1 MPDVAIVTDSV
12 SDLPPQVLNIS
23 GLQWFRLL
31 SALNEANN
39 LVQKLRSTYPQVPI
53 CLSRASPIIGTHT
66 GPGLI
71 VVSVLGDRLAATWR

>member
-1 MPDVAIVTDSV
+1 MPDVAIVTDTV
-12 SDLPPQVLNIS
+12 SDLPHKWLNS
-23 GLQWFRLL
+23 LGLRWLRLL

-53 CLSRASPIIGTHT
+53 YLSRASPVIGTHT

-71 VVSVLGDRLAATWR
+71 VVSVLGDKPSAA